1 MSDGRQRIRQGL
13 RGGYTWTLLSASP
26 KRPESGGG
34 GRPDA
39 GHSAALNS
47 WAILGCVALYFA
59 LLLGVAW
66 WTGRRAD
73 QAGYFLGNRQSPWF
87 VVAFGLIGDSLSG
100 VTYIS
105 VPGQVGTLRCGYLQV
120 VLGYALGYLIIARL
134 LLPLYYRLQLT
145 SIYSY
150 LGERF
155 GRSAELTGA
164 GFFLLSRI
172 LGSAARLY
180 LAAGVFQ
187 AFVFE
192 PLGVPFWVVVS
203 ATLLLI
209 LGYTWRGGI
218 KTLVW
223 TDLLQ
228 SGFLVLG
235 VLLSVALLARAMDFG
250 PLALAERLVTS
261 PQSQVFFWDWRAPEF
276 FWKQFLSGAAIA
288 VVMTGLDQNNMQ
300 KTLSCRSLPEAQRNL
315 YTFAGIMIVVNA
327 AFLALGVLLWE
338 FVTARGVSAPA
349 MSDHLFPQVALQSLG
364 PIAAVVFI
372 LGLTAAT
379 FNSADSVLTT
389 LTTSFC
395 IDFLGFERRTDLTP
409 PQQALRRHAIHAA
422 FAGVL
427 LGTIL
432 VFRALNEGAVIQL
445 VLKVAGY
452 TYGPLLGLFA
462 LGLFTR
468 ARVGG
473 PWLPVVCLVSP
484 LLCGVLSA
492 NAPRWLGGYRFGFEL
507 LILNGALVAA
517 GLLLLARKRESPLA
531 PP

>member
-1 MSDGRQRIRQGL
+1 MQPNIR
-13 RGGYTWTLLSASP
+13 A
-26 KRPESGGG
+26 
-34 GRPDA
+34 
-39 GHSAALNS
+39 SAALNS
-47 WAILGCVALYFA
+47 WMILGCVALYFA

-105 VPGQVGTLRCGYLQV
+105 VPGQVGVQRWGYLQV
-120 VLGYALGYLIIARL
+120 VLGNALGYLIIARV
-134 LLPLYYRLQLT
+134 LLPLYYRLRLT

-164 GFFLLSRI
+164 GFFLLSRV
-172 LGSAARLY
+172 LGAAARLY
-180 LAAGVFQ
+180 LAASVFY

-192 PLGVPFWVVVS
+192 SLGIPFWGVVS
-203 ATLLLI
+203 ATLLLM
-209 LGYTWRGGI
+209 LAYTWQGGI

-235 VLLSVALLARAMDFG
+235 VLLSVALLARAMDLG
-250 PLALAERLVTS
+250 PLALVERLVTS
-261 PQSQVFFWDWRAPEF
+261 PRSQVFFWDWRAPEF

-315 YTFAGIMIVVNA
+315 YSFTGIMIVVNA

-338 FVTARGVSAPA
+338 FVEVRGLSAPA
-349 MSDHLFPQVALQSLG
+349 MTDHLFPQVALQSLG
-364 PIAAVVFI
+364 PLAALVFV

-395 IDFLGFERRTDLTP
+395 IDFLGFERRTDLTAS
-409 PQQALRRHAIHAA
+409 QQAVRRHVAHVA
-422 FAGVL
+422 FTGVL
-427 LGTIL
+427 LATIL
-432 VFRALNEGAVIQL
+432 AFRAWNQGAVIQL
-445 VLKVAGY
+445 VLRVAGY

-473 PWLPVVCLVSP
+473 PWLPVVCLLSP
-484 LLCGVLSA
+484 VLCG
-492 NAPRWLGGYRFGFEL
+492 
-507 LILNGALVAA
+507 
-517 GLLLLARKRESPLA
+517 
-531 PP
+531 

>member
-1 MSDGRQRIRQGL
+1 M
-13 RGGYTWTLLSASP
+13 
-26 KRPESGGG
+26 
-34 GRPDA
+34 
-39 GHSAALNS
+39 NS

-66 WTGRRAD
+66 WTGRHAD

-105 VPGQVGTLRCGYLQV
+105 VPGQVGAQQWSYLQV
-120 VLGYALGYLIIARL
+120 VLGYALGYGIIAQV
-134 LLPLYYRLQLT
+134 LLPLYYRLRLT

-150 LGERF
+150 LGTRF

-164 GFFLLSRI
+164 GFFLLSRV
-172 LGSAARLY
+172 LGAAARLY

-187 AFVFE
+187 AFVFG
-192 PLGVPFWVVVS
+192 PLGVPFWGVVS
-203 ATLLLI
+203 TTLLLI
-209 LGYTWRGGI
+209 LAYTWRGGI

-235 VLLSVALLARAMDFG
+235 VGVAVVLLAQAMDLG
-250 PLALAERLVTS
+250 PAALIERIAKS
-261 PQSQVFFWDWRAPEF
+261 PRSQIFVWDWRAPEF

-315 YTFAGIMIVVNA
+315 YCFAGIMVLVNA
-327 AFLALGVLLWE
+327 AFLALGLLLWE
-338 FVTARGVSAPA
+338 FAGERGLTAPA
-349 MSDHLFPQVALQSLG
+349 LTDHLFPQIALQSLG
-364 PIAAVVFI
+364 PAAAVVFV

-395 IDFLGFERRTDLTP
+395 IDFLGFERRTDLT
-409 PQQALRRHAIHAA
+409 QAQRDVRRRVTHAA

-427 LGTIL
+427 LFTIL
-432 VFRALNEGAVIQL
+432 AFRAVNEGSVIQL
-445 VLKVAGY
+445 VLKMAGY

-468 ARVGG
+468 VRVGG
-473 PWLPVVCLVSP
+473 PWLPVVCLCSP
-484 LLCGVLSA
+484 VLCGILAAQS
-492 NAPRWLGGYRFGFEL
+492 PQWLGGYRFGFEL

-517 GLLLLARKRESPLA
+517 GLLTFARGHPARTSP
-531 PP
+531 

>member
-1 MSDGRQRIRQGL
+1 M
-13 RGGYTWTLLSASP
+13 
-26 KRPESGGG
+26 
-34 GRPDA
+34 
-39 GHSAALNS
+39 NS

-105 VPGQVGTLRCGYLQV
+105 VPGQVGTQHWSYLQV
-120 VLGYALGYLIIARL
+120 VLGYALGYGIIAEI

-150 LGERF
+150 LGHRF
-155 GRSAELTGA
+155 GRSAERTGA
-164 GFFLLSRI
+164 GFFLLSRV
-172 LGSAARLY
+172 LGAAARLY

-187 AFVFE
+187 AFVFG
-192 PLGVPFWVVVS
+192 PLGIPFWVVVT

-209 LGYTWRGGI
+209 LAYTWRGGI

-235 VLLSVALLARAMDFG
+235 VGVAVVLLAQAMDLG
-250 PLALAERLVTS
+250 PMGLFRRIAES
-261 PQSQVFFWDWRAPEF
+261 PRSQVFNWDWRAPEF
-276 FWKQFLSGAAIA
+276 FWKQLLSGAAIA

-300 KTLSCRSLPEAQRNL
+300 KTLSCRSLAEARRNL
-315 YTFAGIMIVVNA
+315 YWFAGIMVVVNA
-327 AFLALGVLLWE
+327 AFLTLGLLLWE
-338 FVTARGVSAPA
+338 FAGARNLPAPE
-349 MSDHLFPQVALQSLG
+349 MTDHLFPQIALQSLG
-364 PIAAVVFI
+364 PVAAVIFV

-395 IDFLGFERRTDLTP
+395 IDFLGFERRTDLT
-409 PQQALRRHAIHAA
+409 QAQRDLRRRLIHVA

-427 LGTIL
+427 LITIL
-432 VFRALNEGAVIQL
+432 AFRAVNQGAVIQL
-445 VLKVAGY
+445 VLRMAGY

-468 ARVGG
+468 ARIGG
-473 PWLPVVCLVSP
+473 PWVPVVCGVCP
-484 LLCGVLSA
+484 VLCGVLAATS
-492 NAPRWLGGYRFGFEL
+492 PRWLGGYRFGFEL

-517 GLLLLARKRESPLA
+517 GLLFFARDRHPRA
-531 PP
+531 ARG

>member
-1 MSDGRQRIRQGL
+1 
-13 RGGYTWTLLSASP
+13 
-26 KRPESGGG
+26 
-34 GRPDA
+34 
-39 GHSAALNS
+39 LNS
-47 WAILGCVALYFA
+47 WAILGCVASYFA

-73 QAGYFLGNRQSPWF
+73 QSGYFLGNRRSPWF

-105 VPGQVGTLRCGYLQV
+105 VPGQVGAQRWGYLQV
-120 VLGYALGYLIIARL
+120 VLGYALGYAIIARV

-145 SIYSY
+145 SIYTY
-150 LGERF
+150 LGTRF

-164 GFFLLSRI
+164 GFFLLSRV
-172 LGSAARLY
+172 LGAAARLY

-192 PLGVPFWVVVS
+192 PLGVPFWALVS
-203 ATLLLI
+203 TTLLLI
-209 LGYTWRGGI
+209 LAYTWRGGI

-228 SGFLVLG
+228 SGFLVAG
-235 VLLSVALLARAMDFG
+235 VVMAVVLLARAMDLG
-250 PLALAERLVTS
+250 PLALLQTLVES
-261 PQSQVFFWDWRAPEF
+261 PRSQVFFWDWRAPEF

-315 YTFAGIMIVVNA
+315 YCFSVIMVLVNA
-327 AFLALGVLLWE
+327 AFLALGLLLWE
-338 FVTARGVSAPA
+338 FADRRGLATPA
-349 MSDHLFPQVALQSLG
+349 MTDHLFPQIALHALG
-364 PIAAVVFI
+364 PAAAAVFV

-409 PQQALRRHAIHAA
+409 RQQEVRRRIIHAA

-427 LGTIL
+427 LVTIL
-432 VFRALNEGAVIQL
+432 AFRVVNGGAVIQL
-445 VLKVAGY
+445 VLTMAGY

-468 ARVGG
+468 VRVGG
-473 PWLPVVCLVSP
+473 AWVPVVCISSP
-484 LLCGVLSA
+484 VLCGWLAST
-492 NAPRWLGGYRFGFEL
+492 APRWLGGYRFGFEL
-507 LILNGALVAA
+507 LILNGALVAF
-517 GLLLLARKRESPLA
+517 GLLLLARRRLE
-531 PP
+531 